1 MNRRHDERGSA
12 AVEVA
17 IAAPLMMT
25 IVMVAVAGGRI
36 ALAQGSVQQ
45 AASDAAR
52 SASISRTA
60 GQANSAG
67 TAAAGA
73 TLANQGLHCLSTR
86 ITVDTSGFARPVGT
100 PAEVTATVTCTLELA
115 DLAVP
120 GLPGSRVVTATMSS
134 PLDNYR
140 GRT

>member
-1 MNRRHDERGSA
+1 MRRPNERGSA

-60 GQANSAG
+60 AQASSAG

-120 GLPGSRVVTATMSS
+120 GLPGSRVLIATMSS